1 MMRQRLGILAFPIL
15 AFAAACGP
23 PPVGPRPA
31 LDPPPD
37 PAPVDPAADADVT
50 PLPGAQTLNWP
61 TRLGSRLVWLVGVEG
76 IEPSTSTV

>member
-1 MMRQRLGILAFPIL
+1 LIRNRRASAPKSWPLMHQRLGILAFPIL

-37 PAPVDPAADADVT
+37 PAPVDPAADADV
-50 PLPGAQTLNWP
+50 
-61 TRLGSRLVWLVGVEG
+61 
-76 IEPSTSTV
+76 